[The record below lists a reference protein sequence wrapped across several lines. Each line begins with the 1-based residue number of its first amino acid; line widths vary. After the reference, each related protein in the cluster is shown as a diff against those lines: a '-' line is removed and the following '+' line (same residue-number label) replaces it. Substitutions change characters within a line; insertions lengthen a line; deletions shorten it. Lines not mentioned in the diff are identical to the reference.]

1 MFALLHKKKQQQ
13 IAYFVVGRVNGMA
26 PIYKNGVMMQIWSKI
41 LVLITILERLSEID
55 WFLCPGMPRE
65 YEKKTTRRVYWSLLL
80 ISFLRLQCH

>member
-55 WFLCPGMPRE
+55 
-65 YEKKTTRRVYWSLLL
+65 
-80 ISFLRLQCH
+80 